1 MTSKILRIW
10 RAAPVAAVTFGVV
23 TLGLDLAVV
32 PLDILTHHTGPG
44 GPVADGLSPAVVV
57 VPAVAVGTLLAA
69 RRPRNPIGRS

>member
-44 GPVADGLSPAVVV
+44 GPV
-57 VPAVAVGTLLAA
+57 
-69 RRPRNPIGRS
+69 